1 MKIAEDSR
9 KNICEESIMSP
20 YYGAC
25 LMPLTEIENTGNAN
39 LEKKKGYKSICGIV
53 HLRIGHF

>member
-1 MKIAEDSR
+1 
-9 KNICEESIMSP
+9 MSP

-25 LMPLTEIENTGNAN
+25 LVPLTEIENIGNAN
-39 LEKKKGYKSICGIV
+39 LEKKDYKSICGIV